1 MRKDRKYVF
10 ETLMYRDFE
19 RRESYYTDMAAEGWY
34 LKKYGLCVTV
44 FERGEPEPGRRYR
57 LLPKKGTPDPEKREL
72 FLAGGWKQVE
82 ASGSWDIYYTDDSS
96 AEELFTDGISYR
108 SYMADFSGGELL
120 WLIIFL
126 VTGIWMVYGNLSAL
140 LLFKPGTWMM
150 AVDEVG
156 ICVLAA
162 MPVFLIC
169 SGGLWIDY
177 FITSAGIIR
186 RIKHG
191 TVRHGL
197 SWKRKTRIGRIAT
210 VLILVSLAVVLAGS
224 LSGRGDLSRDELQNF
239 HAEHPVQLEEI
250 DPSANRVIQ
259 RCIRTNVWEDPNAFE
274 ASVDSNVLFRNKIT
288 VSYTVGDGKPPMY
301 HPETGITDFIYNQ
314 MDYQARYY
322 EARSERIAR
331 IFLEGVISED
341 IRSAV
346 RSGDLPSDTDMNK
359 IQRNVRGVDYA
370 GYYGNADTAQH
381 LYLRRGRYI
390 EIASYS
396 GMEDSRYLLSRD
408 LDKFVKNL
416 QRRLL

>member
-1 MRKDRKYVF
+1 M
-10 ETLMYRDFE
+10 
-19 RRESYYTDMAAEGWY
+19 
-34 LKKYGLCVTV
+34 
-44 FERGEPEPGRRYR
+44 
-57 LLPKKGTPDPEKREL
+57 
-72 FLAGGWKQVE
+72 
-82 ASGSWDIYYTDDSS
+82 
-96 AEELFTDGISYR
+96 
-108 SYMADFSGGELL
+108 
-120 WLIIFL
+120 
-126 VTGIWMVYGNLSAL
+126 
-140 LLFKPGTWMM
+140 
-150 AVDEVG
+150 
-156 ICVLAA
+156 
-162 MPVFLIC
+162 
-169 SGGLWIDY
+169 
-177 FITSAGIIR
+177 
-186 RIKHG
+186 
-191 TVRHGL
+191 
-197 SWKRKTRIGRIAT
+197 
-210 VLILVSLAVVLAGS
+210 
-224 LSGRGDLSRDELQNF
+224 
-239 HAEHPVQLEEI
+239 
-250 DPSANRVIQ
+250 
-259 RCIRTNVWEDPNAFE
+259 
-274 ASVDSNVLFRNKIT
+274 DSNVLFRNKIT

-381 LYLRRGRYI
+381 LYLRRGRYV